1 MPFWDDVKT
10 SSLPDLSDRLMLV
23 DVFEKP
29 QRFRLNFVG
38 QQLIDRYGESI
49 TGNFVDEME
58 LRHPLQY
65 LASQCCATV
74 ESRTPTYYSRSAAAA
89 EKSPGLVA
97 YSRILLPMWGN
108 GHIGM
113 LLGVVKWQ

>member
-1 MPFWDDVKT
+1 MKRPVVPFAMPRTIAPDLARVRAYWEGLKRGGNNMPFWDDVKT
-10 SSLPDLSDRLMLV
+10 SSLPDLSDRLLLV

-58 LRHPLQY
+58 LKHPLQY
-65 LASQCCATV
+65 LASQ
-74 ESRTPTYYSRSAAAA
+74 
-89 EKSPGLVA
+89 
-97 YSRILLPMWGN
+97 
-108 GHIGM
+108 
-113 LLGVVKWQ
+113 